1 MQITCPNC
9 NKKYAIEP
17 AQIGEMGRKVQ
28 CSQCK
33 HIWFAKPTD
42 LQEAEVTILK
52 PEDKEIKTPEQPVKE
67 QAEVKDENAKI
78 TEEVTTKTV
87 HETIIKNLP
96 VVIEQDVNREIK
108 EALIRSQNL
117 NGRLSTMLF
126 ATNVLILGLLI
137 ILILLLM

>member
-17 AQIGEMGRKVQ
+17 SQIGEMGRKVQ

-33 HIWFAKPTD
+33 HIWFAKPDD
-42 LQEAEVTILK
+42 LTEPTVTPLK
-52 PEDKEIKTPEQPVKE
+52 PEDKEIKSAKQPVKDKSE
-67 QAEVKDENAKI
+67 TAEI
-78 TEEVTTKTV
+78 MEEVPTKTV
-87 HETIIKNLP
+87 HETIVKNLP
-96 VVIEQDVNREIK
+96 VVIEQDINQEIK

>member
-1 MQITCPNC
+1 MQIICPNC

-17 AQIGEMGRKVQ
+17 SQIGEMGRKVQ

-33 HIWFAKPTD
+33 HIWFAKLADLTEPTIT
-42 LQEAEVTILK
+42 QVN
-52 PEDKEIKTPEQPVKE
+52 PEDKEIKANQHLPKE
-67 QAEVKDENAKI
+67 QAQAKDKITEI

-87 HETIIKNLP
+87 HETIVKNLP
-96 VVIEQDVNREIK
+96 VVIEQDINQEIK

-126 ATNVLILGLLI
+126 ATNVLILGLFI
-137 ILILLLM
+137 ILILLLL